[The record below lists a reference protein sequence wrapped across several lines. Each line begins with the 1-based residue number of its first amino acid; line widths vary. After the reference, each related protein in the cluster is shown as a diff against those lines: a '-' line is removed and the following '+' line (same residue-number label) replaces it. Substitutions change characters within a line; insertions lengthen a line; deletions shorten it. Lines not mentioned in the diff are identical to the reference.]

1 MANEFII
8 KNGFRSQGNSEIT
21 GSLNVT
27 SGITGS
33 LFGTSSWAISS
44 SHALT
49 ASYALNAGA
58 GNTFPYTGS
67 AQITGSLGV
76 TGSVTITDGRV
87 GIGTVNPDTDYILH
101 VSSGYNAIRLD
112 RVDDKPSFIRYTNIN
127 GTMFAGV
134 DSTGSFTID
143 SNLNKFGG
151 KPDFVIDQ
159 QTGWVGLGSASV
171 QAQLHINYG
180 NFGFESFQPAFLV
193 NTSAT
198 DTDIFVVDYLRQVG
212 IGKYPTGSKLDIS
225 GSTKLTGSLSVSGS
239 VSFTTIPNSS
249 TSNVLYYDTT
259 TGNVSYGTPGA
270 GSADTGSLLKTASF
284 SDPNITFEKGD
295 GSTFTVDISGLNAP
309 IASYSTLTASI
320 LSGTTVTIP
329 GALTYYSSSTYEYLE
344 VHANGLQLRYNI
356 DFIPITTASV
366 QFNITIPSGSELVYK
381 SYKRP

>member
-67 AQITGSLGV
+67 AQITGSLGI
-76 TGSVTITDGRV
+76 TGSVTVTNGSV
-87 GIGTVNPDTDYILH
+87 GIGTSEPDTAYLLH
-101 VSSGYNAIRLD
+101 VSGGNVRIHRDSTKSAH
-112 RVDDKPSFIRYTNIN
+112 IRYNNDIGSMYTGI
-127 GTMFAGV
+127 
-134 DSTGSFTID
+134 DESGSFNID
-143 SNLNKFGG
+143 SNPAKFGG
-151 KPDFVIDQ
+151 KPDFIIDR
-159 QTGWVGLGSASV
+159 QTGWVGLGTASV
-171 QAQLHINYG
+171 QAQLHVRYG
-180 NFGFESFQPAFLV
+180 DFGIETSAPAFLV

-198 DTDIFVVDYLRQVG
+198 DTDIFVVDYLRRVG
-212 IGKYPTGSKLDIS
+212 IGKHPTGSKLDVS
-225 GSTKLTGSLSVSGS
+225 GSTSLTGSFSVSGS

-249 TSNVLYYDTT
+249 TSNVLYYDIS

-270 GSADTGSLLKTASF
+270 GSVDTGSLLKTASF
-284 SDPNITFEKGD
+284 SDPNITFTKGD
-295 GSTFTVDISGLNAP
+295 GTTFAVDISGLNAP

-344 VHANGLQLRYNI
+344 VHANGMLLRYDI
-356 DFIPITTASV
+356 DFIPITTGSI